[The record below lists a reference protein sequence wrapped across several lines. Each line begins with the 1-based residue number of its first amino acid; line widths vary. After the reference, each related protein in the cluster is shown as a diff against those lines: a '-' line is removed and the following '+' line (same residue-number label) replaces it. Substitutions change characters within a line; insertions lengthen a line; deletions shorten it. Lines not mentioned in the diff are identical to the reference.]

1 MARRRHSRRT
11 SKSRRRVNRN
21 AKAILKN
28 IFGANVMN
36 DVVTPVLGGTVGFI
50 AARYLGNMVSEK
62 VPQLADPR
70 YGKLAAAAVG
80 IAATFAASGAN
91 PMIAKNSGPLV
102 LGMGLA
108 AAEAFLRNT
117 PLLGGAPAAALLVA
131 TPPAAPHPPPEP
143 PEPPPEPLPSETAA
157 AGVGSYYSEGMLGLG
172 RGYDTSHAGAPYQGM
187 LGVGEYVDSLSGLG
201 EDPASQE
208 AADHA
213 MNRMESVAT
222 ITPTDLAV
230 QARNMPAVRPV
241 TTPFASGDKG
251 YAGGMFAR
259 HLFAGMMG
267 G

>member
-1 MARRRHSRRT
+1 
-11 SKSRRRVNRN
+11 
-21 AKAILKN
+21 
-28 IFGANVMN
+28 MN

-80 IAATFAASGAN
+80 IAATFAASAAN
-91 PMIAKNSGPLV
+91 PMIAKNSGSLV

-131 TPPAAPHPPPEP
+131 TPPAT
-143 PEPPPEPLPSETAA
+143 SSGTAA

-230 QARNMPAVRPV
+230 QARNMPAMRPV